1 MSGDGRA
8 PVLLTSAQETTTTAL
23 LADAA
28 ARCRMDVR
36 TLTGPRALDALAGRA
51 VHWYG
56 GTTGCR
62 PDHGPARY
70 RAAGTAGRL
79 AAIRHPHMIGHLH
92 PTIRRCF
99 ERAAPGS
106 GSVLSFQIVSIAIVS
121 EPILLNRYCRSRGW
135 LRMRRFVGRDR
146 ELRVLSA
153 AFEEVREAAGSA
165 KPGQCILMRGR
176 RRVGKSSLVEEFLR
190 RAEVPYVFF
199 TAAGGP
205 AEDELAELLDAV
217 ATSTL
222 PERGLFAEEAPGQWN
237 AAFRLLAEVL
247 PDDTPSVVV
256 IDEVPYLMD
265 RIDAFEGML
274 QRAWDRLLSRKPVL
288 LLLVGSDLS
297 MMEALDS
304 YDRPFHQRGR
314 EMIVGPL
321 NPADIGEMLGLEPA
335 AAFDA
340 ALVTGGLPLICAQW
354 RAGGSLWEFLR
365 DSLDNPISALLV
377 SAERSLAAEFPPQ
390 AMSREVLRAIGTGE
404 RTFTNIARAA
414 GGIAHTTLTRATDV
428 LTEKRVVAA
437 ELPLSLRP
445 SKERR
450 YRVADPYL
458 RFWLAFLDPH
468 MAEIERMR
476 GDLTLGRLKEQWTSW
491 RGRAIEPL
499 VRESLARL
507 LPDGELPAA
516 PAIGGYWTRSNDVEI
531 DLVGA
536 DRQPVA
542 EQLLFLGSVKWLEN
556 STFDSHDLATLH
568 KHRAAVTDNP
578 VPLVAVSRSGISC
591 SGLQAAYG
599 PEELLSAWR
608 RS

>member
-1 MSGDGRA
+1 
-8 PVLLTSAQETTTTAL
+8 
-23 LADAA
+23 
-28 ARCRMDVR
+28 
-36 TLTGPRALDALAGRA
+36 
-51 VHWYG
+51 
-56 GTTGCR
+56 
-62 PDHGPARY
+62 
-70 RAAGTAGRL
+70 
-79 AAIRHPHMIGHLH
+79 
-92 PTIRRCF
+92 
-99 ERAAPGS
+99 
-106 GSVLSFQIVSIAIVS
+106 
-121 EPILLNRYCRSRGW
+121 
-135 LRMRRFVGRDR
+135 MRRFIGRDR
-146 ELRVLSA
+146 ELNVLGNALRS
-153 AFEEVREAAGSA
+153 VRDAVGSV

-190 RAEVPYVFF
+190 RTEVPYLFF
-199 TAAGGP
+199 TAAGGA
-205 AEDELAELLDAV
+205 AEDELTELLDAV
-217 ATSTL
+217 ARSTL
-222 PERGLFAEEAPGQWN
+222 PERELFSEETPEQWN
-237 AAFRLLAEVL
+237 AAFRLLAEIL
-247 PDDTPSVVV
+247 PDDSPSVVV
-256 IDEVPYLMD
+256 MDEVPYLMD
-265 RIDAFEGML
+265 RIEAFEGML

-297 MMEALDS
+297 MMEALNS

-314 EMIVGPL
+314 EMVVGPL

-340 ALVTGGLPLICAQW
+340 ALITGGLPLICAEW
-354 RAGGSLWEFLR
+354 RPGADVWEFLR

-390 AMSREVLRAIGTGE
+390 AMSREVLRAIGSGE
-404 RTFTNIARAA
+404 RSFTNIARAA

-437 ELPLSLRP
+437 ELPLSLRQ

-476 GDLTLGRLKEQWTSW
+476 GDLTLGRIQEQWTSW

-507 LPDGELPAA
+507 LPAA

-542 EQLLFLGSVKWLEN
+542 KKLIFLGSVKWLEN
-556 STFDSHDLATLH
+556 SSFDSHDLAALQ
-568 KHRAAVTDNP
+568 KHRAAITDEP
-578 VPLVAVSRSGISC
+578 VPLVAVSRNGTTC
-591 SGLQAAYG
+591 SGLQVAYG
-599 PEELLSAWR
+599 PGELLGAWR
-608 RS
+608 RA

>member
-1 MSGDGRA
+1 
-8 PVLLTSAQETTTTAL
+8 
-23 LADAA
+23 
-28 ARCRMDVR
+28 
-36 TLTGPRALDALAGRA
+36 
-51 VHWYG
+51 
-56 GTTGCR
+56 
-62 PDHGPARY
+62 
-70 RAAGTAGRL
+70 
-79 AAIRHPHMIGHLH
+79 
-92 PTIRRCF
+92 
-99 ERAAPGS
+99 
-106 GSVLSFQIVSIAIVS
+106 
-121 EPILLNRYCRSRGW
+121 
-135 LRMRRFVGRDR
+135 MRRFVGRDR

-476 GDLTLGRLKEQWTSW
+476 GHLTLGRLKEQWTSW

-499 VRESLARL
+499 VRESLALL

-516 PAIGGYWTRSNDVEI
+516 PAIGGYWTLSNDVEI

-556 STFDSHDLATLH
+556 STFDSHDLAALH

-599 PEELLSAWR
+599 PEELLSAWHR
-608 RS
+608 N